1 MLKGM
6 ANPLKI
12 CFYMDHPMR
21 SSSGGS
27 AMFENNKYIF
37 RRASI
42 TLHPMKKQIVPAD
55 IEYYVE
61 QLPQDIV

>member
-1 MLKGM
+1 
-6 ANPLKI
+6 
-12 CFYMDHPMR
+12 MDHPMR